1 MYVSIKYVV
10 CEETIPLSCNTLH
23 WFGMVGDDMVDDRIT
38 IDTSIDLS
46 DLGSLKKKIFTVSQT
61 ASVCALCF
69 IYFLFL
75 LTLRTLLRI
84 DCNCVINY

>member
-46 DLGSLKKKIFTVSQT
+46 DLGSLKKKKYLLFHKLHQCVLYVLYT
-61 ASVCALCF
+61 
-69 IYFLFL
+69 IYSYL
-75 LTLRTLLRI
+75 LY
-84 DCNCVINY
+84 VHY

>member
-46 DLGSLKKKIFTVSQT
+46 DIGSLKKKY
-61 ASVCALCF
+61 L
-69 IYFLFL
+69 LFHKL
-75 LTLRTLLRI
+75 HQCVLYVLYTILTYSTYI
-84 DCNCVINY
+84 T